1 MPFDE
6 ALPVVMIEWEDHSSE
21 SDRRGQSVHEVIAA
35 GKATFTLRNYGVLIH
50 EDEKQYILAHE
61 TRGDSDMLEMQCIAW
76 IFILKATVKR
86 IIRLV
91 PSS

>member
-6 ALPVVMIEWEDHSSE
+6 KLPVVMIEWEDHSSD
-21 SDRRGQSVHEVIAA
+21 SDRRGLSVHEVIAG
-35 GKATFTLRNYGVLIH
+35 GKATFTLRNYGVLLH
-50 EDEKQYILAHE
+50 EDEGQYILAHE
-61 TRGDSDMLEMQCIAW
+61 VRGDSDMAEMKCIAW

-86 IIRLV
+86 IVHLL